1 MLIPLA
7 EYAKLHKKS
16 QSAARRMA
24 LRGGF
29 ETAKKMGRDWMI
41 EESEAWPDHRVKTG
55 RYKKADDRTP
65 AKNTKAPSGR

>member
-7 EYAKLHKKS
+7 EYAKLHNRC

-29 ETAKKMGRDWMI
+29 KAAKKMGRDWVVDS
-41 EESEAWPDHRVKTG
+41 EEPWPDRRVKTG
-55 RYKKADDRTP
+55 KYIKDETRRK
-65 AKNTKAPSGR
+65 